1 MPDSLDH
8 CLRPD
13 LPIGH
18 GSPGRDP
25 LVRPVERDYLPER
38 QRSSIQKYAAAYE
51 HEIVGWAEDLDV
63 SGAVSPFERKNL
75 GGWLTDADT
84 GRYDGLLAE
93 DWVPTGQ
100 SFAQFWAE
108 LEDRNTW
115 LRSAGIR
122 ATVVHSDDDG
132 LPMPDPDRR
141 VVLVVGDG
149 LRVTVHLGDVAE
161 LLDRAAGQGR

>member
-1 MPDSLDH
+1 MGLHQPPASRTEALKSLPS
-8 CLRPD
+8 R
-13 LPIGH
+13 
-18 GSPGRDP
+18 
-25 LVRPVERDYLPER
+25 
-38 QRSSIQKYAAAYE
+38 
-51 HEIVGWAEDLDV
+51 AE
-63 SGAVSPFERKNL
+63 
-75 GGWLTDADT
+75 T
-84 GRYDGLLAE
+84 E

-141 VVLVVGDG
+141 VVLVVGDRV
-149 LRVTVHLGDVAE
+149 RVTVHLGDVAE